1 MTADGP
7 LAVPRRSTAAT
18 DERASGVSRKC
29 VTAMLLK
36 VAIIDDQSVA
46 FQGLIEVLK
55 QAVSLELAGVF
66 PAFEDPRLQA
76 YPQDTI
82 VAVGDPFTHGIRR
95 YPLLPGRFPVV
106 VMSAST
112 DPADVRAA
120 IRAGARGY
128 LSKGASVTSLVQA
141 ISAVAAGDFYL
152 GSNLGAA
159 LAENPSGQAG
169 DGGDQA
175 GGAASPQVVTP
186 RERDV
191 LMLIAE
197 GLTHKQIGQRLGLS
211 KATVDTYVHRVRRK
225 VGSPNKAGLTRL
237 AMKLQLIPTPDVTF

>member
-1 MTADGP
+1 M
-7 LAVPRRSTAAT
+7 
-18 DERASGVSRKC
+18 
-29 VTAMLLK
+29 MHLK

-46 FQGLIEVLK
+46 FRGLAEVLR
-55 QAVSLELAGVF
+55 QAASLELAGVF
-66 PAFEDPRLQA
+66 PAFEDPRLRA

-82 VAVGDPFTHGIRR
+82 VAVGDPFTQAIRQN
-95 YPLLPGRFPVV
+95 PLLPGNVPVV

-120 IRAGARGY
+120 FQAGARGY
-128 LSKGASVTSLVQA
+128 LSKGTSVNSLVRA

-159 LAENPSGQAG
+159 LAAAERAVSPADDGDPAAG
-169 DGGDQA
+169 PPV
-175 GGAASPQVVTP
+175 PQLLTP

-191 LMLIAE
+191 LVLIAE

-211 KATVDTYVHRVRRK
+211 KATVDTYVHRVRQK

-237 AMKLQLIPTPDVTF
+237 AMELQLVSADVTY